1 MHVPD
6 YDTNNTRRHAP
17 KMLTKKT
24 SFNRGMPHAPAIPVK
39 VDGKGGFAITFI
51 HLGRKY
57 YQMTLW
63 ASTFVSHRK
72 WVEMITKQQEMLRER
87 STVFEMVSLCEGF
100 FLGQNRVNCAAPF
113 GELSRCLHVGD
124 C

>member
-6 YDTNNTRRHAP
+6 DTNNSRPTNVRQG
-17 KMLTKKT
+17 KTLTKKT
-24 SFNRGMPHAPAIPVK
+24 SFTRGTPYAPAIPIK

-72 WVEMITKQQEMLRER
+72 WVEMITKQQDMLRER
-87 STVFEMVSLCEGF
+87 STVFEMVTLGEGF
-100 FLGQNRVNCAAPF
+100 FLGQNRVKCAAPF
-113 GELSRCLHVGD
+113 GE
-124 C
+124 